1 MRRSELLRVVLLAM
15 VTGALFAMPVA
26 VSAQESVGVTVSV
39 TPDTVSVDGEVVTFT
54 VEVLVPPADLP
65 ATVNGLSSDVH
76 GNLAD
81 ATNPTI
87 SDTTCAVPVAYTPT
101 GGFEGMACTYQ
112 VFVQGDPGVITNTV
126 SATVVL
132 ADTSEVT
139 VTGSASV
146 TISDQLGEIR
156 GTLIDADTGQPIAG
170 VFVWGTC
177 DGCGGFTGS
186 DGVFI
191 FIGVEPGDYRLRS
204 GAASPGGWHPTS
216 PEDYRTDYAY
226 EWFDEEPVGPPGVPA
241 AGTPVTVLAGETT
254 EIQWELSRGGAIEGR
269 LVLAASGQP
278 LTDFEVLF
286 WIVGSSGLA
295 SPEDIGGNLV
305 RNTPTDGA
313 FGISGLRAG
322 NYIVCFQTQ
331 FGNTCWEDTPMT
343 TIPPDGG
350 DPVAVALGQTTTG
363 IDAEIGAVGDGDG
376 GGSVLPLTGGE
387 AALLALLAG
396 ALLAGGLVLARP
408 WLSTRKVASLE

>member
-1 MRRSELLRVVLLAM
+1 MRIREQLRVVLPAM
-15 VTGALFAMPVA
+15 VLGALLAMPVA
-26 VSAQESVGVTVSV
+26 VSAQESVGVRVSV
-39 TPDTVSVDGEVVTFT
+39 TPETVSVDGEVVTFT

-65 ATVNGLSSDVH
+65 GTVTGLSSDIH
-76 GNLAD
+76 GDLAD
-81 ATNPTI
+81 AANPAI
-87 SDTTCAVPVAYTPT
+87 SDTNCSVPVAYTPT

-112 VFVQGDPGVITNTV
+112 VFVEGDPAVITNTV

-132 ADTSEVT
+132 ADTTEVT

-146 TISDQLGEIR
+146 TLSDQLGEIR

-186 DGVFI
+186 DGVFV
-191 FIGVEPGDYRLRS
+191 FTGLEPGDYRLRS
-204 GAASPGGWHPTS
+204 GAASPGGWHPTA
-216 PEDYRTDYAY
+216 PEGYQTDYAY
-226 EWFDEEPVGPPGVPA
+226 EWYDEEPVGPPGVPA

-254 EIQWELSRGGAIEGR
+254 EIQWELSLGGAIEGR
-269 LVLAASGQP
+269 LVSAESGEP

-286 WIVGSSGLA
+286 WVVGSNGFA
-295 SPEDIGGNLV
+295 SPEDIGGNWV

-313 FGISGLRAG
+313 FRIFGLRAG
-322 NYIVCFQTQ
+322 SYIVCFETQ

-343 TIPPDGG
+343 TIPPDDG

-363 IDAEIGAVGDGDG
+363 IDAEIGGVGDGDG

-387 AALLALLAG
+387 AALLALLAC
-396 ALLAGGLVLARP
+396 ALLAGGGLVLAKP
-408 WLSTRKVASLE
+408 SLPPKK